1 MADNERAF
9 EIHASPEI
17 IWQTLLEEVHGAVDT
32 GQATIE
38 QQNPP
43 HSLQLNVHMGWGR
56 GVRYR
61 YTLTGRSASTEV
73 AVTVDPYGTRNA
85 LANIFSFGR
94 GLTPYMLAVTQ
105 GLANLKE
112 AAETKAGTSPT
123 P

>member
-1 MADNERAF
+1 MTDNERAF

-17 IWQTLLEEVHGAVDT
+17 IWQTLLDEVNAAIDS

-43 HSLQLNVHMGWGR
+43 RSLLLDVHMGWGR
-56 GVRYR
+56 GVRYH
-61 YTLTGRSASTEV
+61 YTLTGRASSTEV

-112 AAETKAGTSPT
+112 AAETKAGTSST